1 MKRPVRILLYA
12 SIILTFHFSPLTLQA
27 QDTVRM
33 TLDSC
38 LRYARQHNITMRA
51 AALNSD
57 AAEVSLRGAKLRFL
71 PSIGASASQGVSWD
85 DQTTRSG
92 NYGINGSLTL
102 FNGLSNIRSLKQS
115 RISAEQSVL
124 KVQQAENSIGI
135 QIIAAYL
142 TILMNKE
149 KLSYQQEVLET
160 SHQQQLEGELKYKV
174 GRILESDYLLLE
186 ASYTSAQSE
195 IDNTLLTIEDNHSDM
210 ITLLDMDGSQVID
223 VIPSSDSLHA
233 DSCYVESYDS
243 VLAQARRTLPD
254 WQISEMDVDIAR
266 YNVRLAESNYMPTL
280 SLNAG
285 TSYNEGAII
294 SNDPV
299 TNINGGLNT
308 AVTLGLN
315 IPILNS
321 GVNSTQLKQSK
332 IALQQ
337 AELQHHQT
345 EVDIENS
352 IQLLHLQTKQALNRF
367 RSSEAL
373 ARAYKASY
381 DVYVIKY
388 GEGAVTT
395 VEMLQQ
401 QDRYLSALNDYLQSK
416 YSYIL
421 SQKQLDIYT
430 GKEIKL

>member
-1 MKRPVRILLYA
+1 MKKNTKILLCV
-12 SIILTFHFSPLTLQA
+12 SIFFTFQLSPCTLQA

-38 LRYARQHNITMRA
+38 LRYSWQHNITVRSA
-51 AALNSD
+51 TLGSES
-57 AAEVSLRGAKLRFL
+57 AEVSLRGAKMRFL
-71 PSIGASASQGVSWD
+71 PSVNASASHGFSWA
-85 DQTTRSG
+85 DQTTRSTG
-92 NYGINGSLTL
+92 FGVNGSLTL
-102 FNGLSNIRSLKQS
+102 FNGLSTIRSLKQS
-115 RISAEQSVL
+115 SLSAEQSSL
-124 KVQQAENSIGI
+124 KVQQAENNVGI
-135 QIIAAYL
+135 QIVAAYL

-160 SHQQQLEGELKYKV
+160 SHQQQLEGELKYRV

-195 IDNTLLTIEDNHSDM
+195 IDNTLLTIKDNRTDLM
-210 ITLLDMDGSQVID
+210 TLLDMDGSQIVD
-223 VIPSSDSLHA
+223 VVSSTDSLHA
-233 DSCYVESYDS
+233 EACTVEPYDS

-254 WQISEMDVDIAR
+254 WQISQMDVDIAR
-266 YNVRLAESNYMPTL
+266 YNVSLAQSSYLPTL

-294 SNDPV
+294 SDNPV
-299 TNINGGLNT
+299 TAINGGLNT
-308 AVTLGLN
+308 SVTLGLN
-315 IPILNS
+315 IPIINS

-345 EVDIENS
+345 EVDLVNN
-352 IQLLHLQTKQALNRF
+352 IQQLHLQTQQALNRF

-388 GEGAVTT
+388 AEGAITT

-421 SQKQLDIYT
+421 AQKQLDIYT
-430 GKEIKL
+430 GKL

>member
-1 MKRPVRILLYA
+1 MKRLTKILLCA
-12 SIILTFHFSPLTLQA
+12 SIILTFHLSPFTLSA

-38 LRYARQHNITMRA
+38 MRYAWQHNLTVRSAM
-51 AALNSD
+51 LGNES
-57 AAEVSLRGAKLRFL
+57 AEVSLRGAKLNFL
-71 PSIGASASQGVSWD
+71 PSINASASQGLSWA

-92 NYGINGSLTL
+92 NYGVNGSLTL

-115 RISAEQSVL
+115 RINAEQSSL
-124 KVQQAENSIGI
+124 KVQQAENSVGI
-135 QIIAAYL
+135 QIVAAYL

-149 KLSYQQEVLET
+149 KLSYQQDVLET

-195 IDNTLLTIEDNHSDM
+195 IDNTLLTIEDNRMDLAT
-210 ITLLDMDGSQVID
+210 ILDMDDSKVID
-223 VIPSSDSLHA
+223 VVPSTDSLYA
-233 DSCYVESYDS
+233 DACTVEPYDS

-254 WQISEMDVDIAR
+254 WQISQMDVDIAR
-266 YNVRLAESNYMPTL
+266 YNVGLAQSSFLPTL

-294 SNDPV
+294 SDNPV

-321 GVNSTQLKQSK
+321 GMHSTQLKQSK

-345 EVDIENS
+345 EVDLENN
-352 IQLLHLQTKQALNRF
+352 IQLLHLQTQQALNRF

-421 SQKQLDIYT
+421 AQKQLDIYT

>member
-1 MKRPVRILLYA
+1 
-12 SIILTFHFSPLTLQA
+12 
-27 QDTVRM
+27 M

-195 IDNTLLTIEDNHSDM
+195 IDNTLLTIEDNRSDM

-243 VLAQARRTLPD
+243 VLAQARHTLPD